1 VVVSVDDDDAIVL
14 FPFVVFEGEMR
25 EEDDDKLL
33 GWFISPV
40 VLEPEGFAVC
50 PVRVLSSEVICSGF
64 FFRFFFFLPSLVVTT
79 LSDAA
84 GIVARFPVAAAAL
97 PTEGGLSIRF
107 SSCTSSSFRRLM
119 LSGSSGDFNVSN
131 DNEIVFVGV
140 FAISPRF
147 SDCLQALNI
156 VVDFV
161 FEGDNDNDFKAGI
174 ADVEAQL
181 FALEAAISAAGF
193 AAAGMVVSA
202 AAAAA
207 IDSGFVGDVFA
218 TASSA
223 YFSLFGS
230 FFFQA
235 F

>member
-1 VVVSVDDDDAIVL
+1 
-14 FPFVVFEGEMR
+14 MR
-25 EEDDDKLL
+25 EEDDDELL

-84 GIVARFPVAAAAL
+84 GIVARFLVAAAAL
-97 PTEGGLSIRF
+97 PTEGRLSIRF

-119 LSGSSGDFNVSN
+119 LSGSSGDFNESN

-161 FEGDNDNDFKAGI
+161 FEGDNDDDFKAGI

-193 AAAGMVVSA
+193 AATGMVVSA
-202 AAAAA
+202 AAAA
-207 IDSGFVGDVFA
+207 IGRGFVGDVFA

-223 YFSLFGS
+223 YFSSLARFS
-230 FFFQA
+230 FKRFDFA
-235 F
+235 FILLRLLLLMRFAPPGM